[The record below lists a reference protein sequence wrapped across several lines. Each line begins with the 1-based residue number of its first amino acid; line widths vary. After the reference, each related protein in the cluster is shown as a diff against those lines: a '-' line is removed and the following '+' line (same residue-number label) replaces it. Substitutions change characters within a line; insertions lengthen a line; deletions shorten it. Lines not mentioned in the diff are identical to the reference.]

1 MVPIEMVP
9 KNFKLLISDKAI
21 QKSILKLADQLNADY
36 KGKRLILIGVLKGA
50 FIFMADLM
58 RQLTVPIEVDF
69 VKLESYGSGTES
81 SGMVKLLKDID
92 IDISNQH
99 VLIIEEIIDS
109 GRTLK
114 FLRDRLEAS
123 SPKSIKI
130 CALLDKK
137 ARRAVP
143 IEADYVGIEVEDKF
157 LIGYGLDYD
166 QAYRNLPGIYYVE

>member
-114 FLRDRLEAS
+114 FLRDRLE
-123 SPKSIKI
+123 
-130 CALLDKK
+130 
-137 ARRAVP
+137 
-143 IEADYVGIEVEDKF
+143 
-157 LIGYGLDYD
+157 
-166 QAYRNLPGIYYVE
+166 

>member
-1 MVPIEMVP
+1 
-9 KNFKLLISDKAI
+9 
-21 QKSILKLADQLNADY
+21 
-36 KGKRLILIGVLKGA
+36 
-50 FIFMADLM
+50 
-58 RQLTVPIEVDF
+58 
-69 VKLESYGSGTES
+69 
-81 SGMVKLLKDID
+81 MVKLLKDID
-92 IDISNQH
+92 IDITGRD

-114 FLRDRLEAS
+114 FLKDRLIAS

-137 ARRAVP
+137 SRRAVK

-166 QAYRNLPGIYYVE
+166 QAYRNLPGIYYIE